1 MSKTKKII
9 AAVLFIALV
18 AGACFAWNMLKP
30 EAVAGGKTIEVVVT
44 HGDGSE
50 KTVTVSTDAESL
62 REALDQ
68 ENLVA
73 GEDGEFGLYILTV
86 DGETVDEAQQQW
98 WNVTKDGEMLM
109 TGVDG
114 VMIADG
120 DHYEITFTTG
130 W

>member
-9 AAVLFIALV
+9 AAAVFVLLVVGAL
-18 AGACFAWNMLKP
+18 FAWMALKP
-30 EAVAGGKTIEVVVT
+30 KAVEGGKTIEVLVT

-50 KTVTVSTDAESL
+50 KLFSIRTDAESL
-62 REALDQ
+62 RAALDQ
-68 ENLVA
+68 ESLVS

-86 DGETVDEAQQQW
+86 DGETVDEAKQQW
-98 WNVTKDGEMLM
+98 WNVTQSGEMLM

-114 VMIADG
+114 IMIADG
-120 DHYEITFTTG
+120 DRYEITFTTG